1 MINKI
6 DEVDSNRELQDLIE
20 IIERGSISFLGFVS
34 ALNSGRKIQ
43 NEVVAMG
50 LVMNY
55 SFDFTEKLINILQLL
70 DIPFKSFIK
79 SFIYDEVPWTIIEG
93 QSVISELMKD
103 RKDSVKRLVQAKK
116 YTSISGNNLDS
127 YLNKLDFY
135 SKLVEKNL
143 QQINFC

>member
-1 MINKI
+1 
-6 DEVDSNRELQDLIE
+6 DLIE

>member
-1 MINKI
+1 
-6 DEVDSNRELQDLIE
+6 QDLIE

>member
-1 MINKI
+1 
-6 DEVDSNRELQDLIE
+6 LQDLIE